1 MIEVGEGGAD
11 WTVEETDTM
20 TQQRENPSHS
30 RGANRE
36 DIFFPVGG
44 DRRSFAIGSLAVR
57 DDVAKGMGTSSRRW
71 RRSGMERR
79 LGHYNLLRVKCPC

>member
-36 DIFFPVGG
+36 DIFFP
-44 DRRSFAIGSLAVR
+44 S
-57 DDVAKGMGTSSRRW
+57 W
-71 RRSGMERR
+71 RRSPFVRDWLIGCAR
-79 LGHYNLLRVKCPC
+79 

>member
-36 DIFFPVGG
+36 DIF
-44 DRRSFAIGSLAVR
+44 SQLEEIAVR
-57 DDVAKGMGTSSRRW
+57 SRLAHWLCAMTSRKEGALVVDDGDGVGWSAVSDTTI
-71 RRSGMERR
+71 
-79 LGHYNLLRVKCPC
+79 Y